1 MNDGGIKRRDFLKVM
16 GWGGAS
22 VALAGCGNA
31 SLESGAE
38 LVQSYVQPEDF
49 VIPGIA
55 VYYASTCTQCEAACA
70 VHGRVREGRI
80 LKLEGSP
87 DSSINKGKICGL
99 GQAAVQSHYNPD
111 RLTRPQI
118 RQGGK
123 LADATWEQ
131 AMTLLAQKVG
141 PASGLQGGE
150 FALLSGAVSGH
161 LKVLLQNYVDS
172 LGSKNHFVYEAL
184 SPVVTHSANKKIYG
198 VESPRLHI
206 DKAKLILSFGADFLG
221 SWVSPVHFSG
231 QYAQFRKAPR
241 GVLVQVEPKMT
252 LTGASADRWIPARP
266 GTEGMLALGI
276 ANLLLQDAAY
286 AQKAPAD
293 AAAVVK
299 PYTKEMVSTATGVSI
314 EQLDKLVKLLK
325 ERSPSLVLSGPSA
338 EGHAHGFQTA
348 AAIALLNVVLGNVGK
363 TIDAPAALPF
373 PQIAPQAGSYAGLRD
388 FNDGLAKGQ
397 YKVVFV
403 HGANPVFTAPGFMGV
418 RESLGKA
425 AFKVVFTDAIDE
437 TAAMADLVLPLDSAL
452 EGWGTHVAHYQP
464 VGTELSIQQPLMER
478 LYADTRTMGD
488 IVLDLL
494 KQRQPEQYKQWPD
507 YYAYLKTAVVQA
519 KNAFGQAATEDEAF
533 WREALSAGVLNV
545 AAPAQAA
552 PLAAAS
558 VAVSLPAPEAANA
571 QYPFHLVPS
580 VRHSFRDGRHANLPW
595 MQESPDPL
603 TTVVWDSWAEIHPKT
618 AARLGVKEGDYLE
631 IASDKGALKVKAYVF
646 PGIHPDAIAVPV
658 GQGHEELGRYAKGVG
673 VNPFKILSPVFDK
686 DTGELAMYAT
696 RVKVSKT
703 GQHEKMV
710 KDEGDSH
717 GKQAGTKIVATV
729 LSDKVNLAR
738 EV

>member
-22 VALAGCGNA
+22 VALGGCGNA

-38 LVQSYVQPEDF
+38 LVESYVQPEDF
-49 VIPGIA
+49 MVPGIS

-80 LKLEGSP
+80 LKLEGNP

-141 PASGLQGGE
+141 PASGVQGGE

-172 LGSKNHFVYEAL
+172 LGSKNHFVYDAL
-184 SPVVTHSANKKIYG
+184 SPAVTYSANKKIYG
-198 VESPRLHI
+198 VESPRLRL
-206 DKAKLILSFGADFLG
+206 DKAKMILSFGADFLG
-221 SWVSPVHFSG
+221 SWVSPVHFAG

-252 LTGASADRWIPARP
+252 LTGANADRWIPARP
-266 GTEGMLALGI
+266 GTEGVLALGI
-276 ANLLLQDAAY
+276 ANQLLQDAAL
-286 AQKAPAD
+286 AQKAPAGA
-293 AAAVVK
+293 AAAVK
-299 PYTKEMVSTATGVSI
+299 TYTKEMVSAATGVPAD
-314 EQLDKLVKLLK
+314 QMDKVVALLK
-325 ERSPSLVLSGPSA
+325 ERTPSLVLSGPSA
-338 EGHAHGFQTA
+338 EGHAHGSQTA
-348 AAIALLNVVLGNVGK
+348 TAIALLNVILGNVGK
-363 TIDAPAALPF
+363 TIEAPAALPF
-373 PQIAPQAGSYAGLRD
+373 PQIAPSSGSYAGLRE
-388 FNDGLAKGQ
+388 FNDGLSKGQ
-397 YKVVFV
+397 YKAVFV
-403 HGANPVFTAPGFMGV
+403 YGANPVFTAPGFMGLGDN
-418 RESLGKA
+418 LGKA
-425 AFKVVFTDAIDE
+425 AFKVVFAESLDE
-437 TAAMADLVLPLDSAL
+437 TAAQADLVLPLDSAL

-464 VGTELSIQQPLMER
+464 GGTELNVQQPLMEK
-478 LYADTRTMGD
+478 LHAETRGMGD
-488 IVLDLL
+488 VLLDLL
-494 KQRQPEQYKQWPD
+494 KQRQPDQYKQWPD
-507 YYAYLKTAVVQA
+507 YYAYLKSAVLQNKA
-519 KNAFGQAATEDEAF
+519 AFGQAASDDEAF
-533 WREALSAGVLNV
+533 WRGALSAGLLKVSAPEP
-545 AAPAQAA
+545 AAVKVG
-552 PLAAAS
+552 S
-558 VAVSLPAPEAANA
+558 VEVSLPAAEADNA
-571 QYPFHLVPS
+571 QYPLHLVPS

-595 MQESPDPL
+595 MQESPDAL
-603 TTVVWDSWAEIHPKT
+603 TTMVWDSWAEIHPKT

-631 IASDKGALKVKAYVF
+631 IASDKGAIKVKAYVF
-646 PGIHPDAIAVPV
+646 PGIHPGAVAVPV

-710 KDEGDSH
+710 KDEGASN
-717 GKQAGTKIVATV
+717 GKQAGTKIVVT
-729 LSDKVNLAR
+729 LPTDKVNLAR